1 MASMGVGS
9 YLSRFVESNLQQ
21 VFILVQLL
29 VGLIGGFST
38 LILFYAFSHLDN
50 YSIFLFIL
58 SSTIGVLIGLEIP
71 LIIRILKEYRVLKLN
86 VSNVLTA
93 DYVGAL
99 VAALLFPL
107 VLVPQLGLY
116 RTALLFGMF
125 NVLVAGMS
133 IYIFRNELARF
144 TQTMLLT
151 MVAVLFL
158 GFALVHTERIT
169 GLFESKLF
177 SGEIIY
183 SNTTPYQH
191 IVITRNKNAVAMFIN
206 GNLQFNSL
214 DEYRY
219 HESLVHPALSM
230 LQNRKNVLVLGGGD
244 GLVTKELL
252 KYEDVESITV
262 VDIDP
267 TITTLFKSNPLL
279 RKINADALN
288 DKRVSIKNMDAWKFL
303 EANSSFYN
311 AVIVDLPDP
320 NDIDISKLYTR
331 SFYNLIVER
340 MSADGVL
347 VTQATSPFYAREAF
361 WCITHTLEDISSIID
376 LKEKLH
382 VHPYHVYVPSFG
394 EWGFVIASPLHYRW
408 EDIELKVPTR
418 YLDKQILK
426 TMTVFPSDM
435 SELETEINTIQTHK
449 LAYYY
454 EKSWEYWY
462 E

>member
-230 LQNRKNVLVLGGGD
+230 LQNRKNVLVLGEETGW
-244 GLVTKELL
+244 LL
-252 KYEDVESITV
+252 KNCLSMRM
-262 VDIDP
+262 
-267 TITTLFKSNPLL
+267 LNLL
-279 RKINADALN
+279 RL
-288 DKRVSIKNMDAWKFL
+288 
-303 EANSSFYN
+303 
-311 AVIVDLPDP
+311 
-320 NDIDISKLYTR
+320 
-331 SFYNLIVER
+331 
-340 MSADGVL
+340 
-347 VTQATSPFYAREAF
+347 
-361 WCITHTLEDISSIID
+361 
-376 LKEKLH
+376 
-382 VHPYHVYVPSFG
+382 
-394 EWGFVIASPLHYRW
+394 
-408 EDIELKVPTR
+408 
-418 YLDKQILK
+418 
-426 TMTVFPSDM
+426 
-435 SELETEINTIQTHK
+435 
-449 LAYYY
+449 
-454 EKSWEYWY
+454 
-462 E
+462 